1 MKLRITIEGKTYE
14 VDVDI
19 LEDDGAH
26 AAGGAAPVYTP
37 PAVASAPPPVASA
50 PAAAPRPAPA
60 APSAGAKSFPS
71 PLAGTIRAINVKPG
85 ETVAKNQEMIILEA
99 MKMETAISAA
109 FDGKVKAI
117 LVNVGD
123 AVQAGQAL
131 IEFE

>member
-1 MKLRITIEGKTYE
+1 MKLRITIEGKSYE
-14 VDVDI
+14 VDVEI
-19 LEDDGAH
+19 LEDYGAH
-26 AAGGAAPVYTP
+26 VGAGAAPVYTP
-37 PAVASAPPPVASA
+37 PAVASAPPPVPSA
-50 PAAAPRPAPA
+50 PAPAPKPSA

-71 PLAGTIRAINVKPG
+71 PLAGTVRAINVKPG
-85 ETVAKNQEMIILEA
+85 DSVAKNQEMIIMEA

-109 FDGKVKAI
+109 FDGKVKAV